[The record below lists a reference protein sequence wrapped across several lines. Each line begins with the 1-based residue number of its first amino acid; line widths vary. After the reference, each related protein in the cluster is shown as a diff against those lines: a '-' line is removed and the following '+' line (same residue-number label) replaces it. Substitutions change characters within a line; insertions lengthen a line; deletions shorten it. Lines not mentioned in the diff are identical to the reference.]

1 MNSST
6 STDWSFAK
14 DIETVVTDVGAS
26 WRDLTDKKLF
36 ITGGTGFIGRWL
48 LETLKYANERYEL
61 GVSATVLTRNP
72 SAFLKKTPQFS
83 GYHAFSFIAGDV
95 RNFDF
100 PTGRFS
106 HVIHAA
112 TDASAEL
119 NEKDPRLMFD
129 TVLEG
134 TRRALDLAL
143 KNGAE
148 RFLNLSSG
156 AVYGIQPW
164 EMTRVAESWM
174 GAADCTKSVNT
185 YAEAKRAAEMLC
197 AIYSKQFGLKI
208 STARIF
214 AVLGPFLPIDTH
226 FAAGN
231 FIRDA
236 IAGKKIVVKSSG
248 AAVRSYLYA
257 TDLITALWLMLIH
270 AEPGRSYNVGS
281 ETPVSIKLLA
291 ERVSELLGK
300 EGCDI
305 LGQDDAT
312 WNPGRYVPD
321 TRLLRETLS
330 ISQKVSLDEA
340 ILRTAIWNG
349 WTPWRS

>member
-6 STDWSFAK
+6 SLDWSLAK
-14 DIETVVTDVGAS
+14 DIETVVTDIGET
-26 WRDLTDKKLF
+26 WRDLAGKRLF

-48 LETLKYANERYEL
+48 LETLKYANELYDL
-61 GVSATVLTRNP
+61 DVSATILTRNP
-72 SAFLKKTPQFS
+72 TAFHKKAPHLS
-83 GYHAFSFIAGDV
+83 GYHAFSFVAGDV

-100 PTGRFS
+100 PGGRFS

-134 TRRALDLAL
+134 TRRTLDFSLES
-143 KNGAE
+143 GAE
-148 RFLNLSSG
+148 KFLNLSSG
-156 AVYGIQPW
+156 AVYGVQHSDMPRIS
-164 EMTRVAESWM
+164 EGYMTAR
-174 GAADCTKSVNT
+174 DCTLSINA

-197 AIYSKQFGLKI
+197 AIYGKQFGLKI

-214 AVLGPFLPIDTH
+214 ALLGPCLPLDTH

-231 FIRDA
+231 FICDA

-248 AAVRSYLYA
+248 AAERSYLYT
-257 TDLITALWLMLIH
+257 TDLVTALWVMLLK
-270 AEPGRSYNVGS
+270 AQPGRSYNVGS
-281 ETPVSIKLLA
+281 ETPISIKLLA
-291 ERVSELLGK
+291 QRVSELLGK

-321 TRLLRETLS
+321 TRLLRESLG